1 VPGGLYNTSF
11 VFAMNPATWNKI
23 PKADQAIIEKFS
35 GEWAARHFGTYWDEE
50 DKSSRAAQ
58 QAGGI
63 QFVDA
68 DAKFIAD
75 FKARTAPVEAAW
87 VKEAEGKGLAN
98 AAAVLAEFRAEIAK
112 VR

>member
-1 VPGGLYNTSF
+1 MGCAPLRHLLGLVLFVPVG
-11 VFAMNPATWNKI
+11 A
-23 PKADQAIIEKFS
+23 
-35 GEWAARHFGTYWDEE
+35 EWAARHFGTYWDEE

-63 QFVDA
+63 QFIQA

-87 VKEAEGKGLAN
+87 VKDAEAKGLAN
-98 AAAVLAEFRAEIAK
+98 AAAVLAEFRAEIGK